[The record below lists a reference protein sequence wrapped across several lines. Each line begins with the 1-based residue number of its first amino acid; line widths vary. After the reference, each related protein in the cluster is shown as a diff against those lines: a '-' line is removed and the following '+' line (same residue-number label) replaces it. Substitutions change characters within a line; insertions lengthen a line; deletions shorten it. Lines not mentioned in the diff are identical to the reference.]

1 MNWTVLSYC
10 IYINLAG
17 LLDGIG
23 TSKRGTKRKADSE
36 TSKPTKYRIAQTDET
51 EETEEDAS
59 DSEGDD
65 DDEESEFEGFS
76 DIPEPPVKES
86 PYLPAPTGKYV
97 PPAARKANPPSL
109 PAQQEDPRLKKQIQG
124 ILNRYTVSLSSNIVC
139 PNQICLQS

>member
-23 TSKRGTKRKADSE
+23 TSKRGAKRKADSE
-36 TSKPTKYRIAQTDET
+36 TSKPAKYRIAQTDET
-51 EETEEDAS
+51 EDAS
-59 DSEGDD
+59 NSEGDD

-76 DIPEPPVKES
+76 DATKPPVKES
-86 PYLPAPTGKYV
+86 PYLPAPTGKYI

-109 PAQQEDPRLKKQIQG
+109 PTQQEDPRLKKQIQG
-124 ILNRYTVSLSSNIVC
+124 ILNRYTLSLSSNLVC
-139 PNQICLQS
+139 PNQIWLQS